1 MLKVQTGV
9 LLIYDRYPDFAD
21 DGLSG
26 SRIEGK
32 YGLPFGRLFHGR
44 EGLRELRYKEDILI
58 VYPAPGTPHT
68 GKLILP
74 SLLNPAFV
82 YIFVIH
88 IDHQRSLYPFF
99 IGISVY
105 PDMRGRGKF
114 R

>member
-74 SLLNPAFV
+74 VCLTQPSYIYSLSNKWSISTTNV
-82 YIFVIH
+82 DSI
-88 IDHQRSLYPFF
+88 PFL
-99 IGISVY
+99 
-105 PDMRGRGKF
+105 
-114 R
+114 

>member
-1 MLKVQTGV
+1 MDGIEIKAIGIRLLLKVQTGV

-44 EGLRELRYKEDILI
+44 ERLRELRYKEDILI
-58 VYPAPGTPHT
+58 DYPARGTPHT

-74 SLLNPAFV
+74 GLLNPAFV
-82 YIFVIH
+82 YIFVI
-88 IDHQRSLYPFF
+88 Q
-99 IGISVY
+99 
-105 PDMRGRGKF
+105 
-114 R
+114 